1 MQRLHPVHHKE
12 QIREVDL
19 PGILVWCSKGQVQ
32 IFCKESQLGSAEG
45 QVTETIKPWSWNNL
59 YYYRRLQLQV
69 LPALCHR
76 TKLGMIL
83 SGKKI
88 LHCST
93 LLCTQKAS
101 AENWLHGYK
110 GTLKLHIGCSWSSEF
125 KFPKH
130 RADLAKVDK
139 IIVLRLPATVQAHG
153 DCTWAGQPLRGFI
166 AKSL

>member
-59 YYYRRLQLQV
+59 CYYKRLQLQV

-76 TKLGMIL
+76 TKFGMIL

-101 AENWLHGYK
+101 AEN
-110 GTLKLHIGCSWSSEF
+110 
-125 KFPKH
+125 
-130 RADLAKVDK
+130 
-139 IIVLRLPATVQAHG
+139 
-153 DCTWAGQPLRGFI
+153 
-166 AKSL
+166 